1 MERRLRYTASRGG
14 FPLLLHVRVFLSCVL
29 TAVLCIC
36 GDCKAQAA
44 QQQSGATS
52 GAPVSTLLAATA
64 VEAAP
69 ARSAAT
75 PAQAAVQQTP
85 PAQNGPQQA
94 PPAQNGMNGIAGG
107 LGAAAVYDEHKR
119 PITAGGFVDSGPVIF
134 EDVTKQAGLSGWV
147 HKMGAPEKNFIVET
161 NGSGVC
167 LLDYDNDG
175 WLDIY
180 MVNGATFD
188 SLDGKEPTPHAALFH
203 NNHDGTFTDVS
214 AKAGV
219 ENDRWGYGCSVADY
233 DNDGWP
239 DIYVGNYG
247 KNRLYHN
254 NHDGT
259 FSDVAEKAGVALG
272 NWSPGSAWGDYDG
285 DGRLDLYVTGYVH
298 FDRDNLPIAGSK
310 AVGYAQCQYRGA
322 PVNCGPRGL
331 VGEPDHL
338 FHNNGDGTFTD
349 VTVKAGVED
358 KDKYYGFTAI
368 FASLNGNGKPD
379 LIVGN
384 DSEPNFL
391 YINKG
396 DGTFDDQSYV
406 SGFALNKDGREIA
419 SMGIAPGDYENNGQ
433 MDFFVTDFGD
443 DYKVLYHND
452 GNDSFSDVSYKV
464 GIAQTTIP
472 FVGWGDGFIDYD
484 NDGWLDL
491 FLVNGHVYPQVDQ
504 HDWGTTFAERPLL
517 FHNIP
522 DPAAR
527 KGGDS
532 RKFQYIPPVKGTGLA
547 DVIPGRGAAFGD
559 LFNDGKI
566 DVVINP
572 VDGPPVLLR
581 NVNSDHHHWVELALA
596 GAGKSPRD
604 ATCATVYLS
613 ANGMRQRQDV
623 LASGSYISSNDRRLH
638 FGLGDATDA
647 GTAEIHWPSGAKEMV
662 KLPAEDRIFTITEGK
677 GITGSLCGG
686 SPCAVRKT
694 APARSTPRKGAH

>member
-1 MERRLRYTASRGG
+1 MLSGFRGL
-14 FPLLLHVRVFLSCVL
+14 FA
-29 TAVLCIC
+29 AVLITLLSIP
-36 GDCKAQAA
+36 GDCLAAAA
-44 QQQSGATS
+44 QQET
-52 GAPVSTLLAATA
+52 
-64 VEAAP
+64 
-69 ARSAAT
+69 T
-75 PAQAAVQQTP
+75 PAASPGTSSILVASAVTPGTPVAQAT
-85 PAQNGPQQA
+85 PQQA
-94 PPAQNGMNGIAGG
+94 PAPQNGMGGIAGG

-134 EDVTKQAGLSGWV
+134 EDVTKQAGLSGWT
-147 HKMGAPEKNFIVET
+147 HKMGVPEKKFIVET

-180 MVNGATFD
+180 LVNGASFN
-188 SLDGKEPTPHAALFH
+188 SLDGKEPTPHAGLFH

-233 DNDGWP
+233 NNDGYP

-247 KNRLYHN
+247 KNRLYRN
-254 NHDGT
+254 NEDGT
-259 FSDVAEKAGVALG
+259 FTDVAEKDGVALG

-298 FDRDNLPIAGSK
+298 FDRDNLPIAGTK
-310 AVGYAQCQYRGA
+310 AVGFAQCQYRGA
-322 PVNCGPRGL
+322 AVNCGPRGL
-331 VGEPDHL
+331 QGEPDHL

-358 KDKYYGFTAI
+358 KDKYYGFSTI
-368 FASLNGNGKPD
+368 FISLNGNGKPD
-379 LIVGN
+379 LVVGN

-419 SMGIAPGDYENNGQ
+419 SMGIAAGDYENNGLE
-433 MDFFVTDFGD
+433 DFFITDFGD

-452 GNDSFSDVSYKV
+452 GDASFSDVSYKA

-472 FVGWGDGFIDYD
+472 FVGWGDGFLDFD

-491 FLVNGHVYPQVDQ
+491 FMVNGHVYPEVDQ

-517 FHNIP
+517 FRNVP
-522 DPAAR
+522 EANG
-527 KGGDS
+527 KG
-532 RKFQYIPPVKGTGLA
+532 RKFEYVPPVKGTGLA
-547 DVIPGRGAAFGD
+547 DVIPARGAAFGD
-559 LFNDGKI
+559 LFNDGKM
-566 DVVINP
+566 DVIINP
-572 VDGPPVLLR
+572 IDGPPVLLR
-581 NVNSDHHHWVELALA
+581 NVNADHHHWVELGLV
-596 GAGKSPRD
+596 GGPKSPRD
-604 ATCATVYLS
+604 ATCATVYLK
-613 ANGMRQRQDV
+613 ANGMRMRQDV

-647 GTAEIHWPSGAKEMV
+647 GTAEIHWPDGARETV
-662 KLPAEDRIFTITEGK
+662 KLPAEDRIFTITEGV
-677 GITGSLCGG
+677 GITAALCGG
-686 SPCAVRKT
+686 APCSAPVTDKT
-694 APARSTPRKGAH
+694 VAH